1 MDEKVKK
8 QTGITLIALVITVI
22 VLLILAGVT
31 IAALSGD
38 NGILQRA
45 SEAKENTEESSTK
58 EKIQVEIMSSLDNN
72 GNLELSKLK
81 ENINKNMHGEV
92 FGDKFPII
100 VKYNGYTF
108 KVDANGFIYG
118 EEEVKSGDILQNPSL
133 YYGSIVSNYTINQN
147 IQDEN
152 IQWKIFYADKENI
165 YLITS
170 DYVKNSNIPNGKKGS
185 TILKHGD
192 YNGSFDT
199 VLSDYNGANDIKEQK
214 IRNLNTDYFEINDYI
229 KNNENN
235 NMKAVAY
242 MLDKT
247 QWDLY
252 CNKDYADYAIGGPTL
267 QLFIDSW
274 NSKGYTQL
282 YYNNVNKNGY
292 YVGDNQTPDTLF
304 INLVNDNEIHD
315 VLYFPHEYLWNNIK
329 GYWLA
334 SPSAYHQSDYVMRCS
349 GVGALGN
356 DMYNKD
362 IVSFRPVVCLKSR
375 VVLTKQENGQYKIK

>member
-1 MDEKVKK
+1 M
-8 QTGITLIALVITVI
+8 
-22 VLLILAGVT
+22 
-31 IAALSGD
+31 
-38 NGILQRA
+38 
-45 SEAKENTEESSTK
+45 
-58 EKIQVEIMSSLDNN
+58 
-72 GNLELSKLK
+72 
-81 ENINKNMHGEV
+81 
-92 FGDKFPII
+92 
-100 VKYNGYTF
+100 
-108 KVDANGFIYG
+108 
-118 EEEVKSGDILQNPSL
+118 KSGDILQNPSL

>member
-1 MDEKVKK
+1 M
-8 QTGITLIALVITVI
+8 I